1 MAEPHDL
8 TTVMAR
14 ASEVFIMFVALQ
26 EQGFERPEALMLVNS
41 MILAGATRRP
51 PTEA

>member
-8 TTVMAR
+8 TTIMAR
-14 ASEVFIMFVALQ
+14 AGDVYTMFIALM

-51 PTEA
+51 PAE